1 MKHFQSPKEFSGVLQ
16 KDPTMI
22 GSVLISIGGR
32 CDIPFLEFVFLITF
46 LGPSWV
52 VMLSSKNPYSTH
64 CTSKS
69 SSLLLDFRAVLTLCF
84 TFICRKIDSMNLKLF
99 LKRNIIA

>member
-32 CDIPFLEFVFLITF
+32 CDIPFLEFVFFFNNF
-46 LGPSWV
+46 LGP
-52 VMLSSKNPYSTH
+52 
-64 CTSKS
+64 
-69 SSLLLDFRAVLTLCF
+69 
-84 TFICRKIDSMNLKLF
+84 F
-99 LKRNIIA
+99 LGCDAKFQKPL